1 MRRQRFGGPY
11 ARRSHSRL
19 RTLLDYGVTV
29 VLLGLLLLVAARLER
44 ANMRDER
51 GTAVI
56 ADGDS
61 ITLGAT
67 RIRLRGI
74 DAPEYAQTCQKDG
87 IDYACGKRAREAL
100 AAMTAGR
107 AVSCTG
113 SQHDRYGR
121 LLGNCMA
128 GGVDLNRAQ
137 VQAGWAV
144 AYGAFE
150 SEETAARAAKVG
162 IWAGTFERPQEWRQ
176 RHGAKTEPKHDD
188 FLAWAGD
195 RVRQALR
202 FW

>member
-1 MRRQRFGGPY
+1 
-11 ARRSHSRL
+11 L

-107 AVSCTG
+107 AVSCAG

-121 LLGNCMA
+121 LLGNCTA